1 MSDTPASNLR
11 RPPAPAVSG
20 DPCAQSGEASFP
32 LSPLAPR
39 VFLLDEEMDFG
50 HLSYHQRDWAGK
62 LVSPSLQHQDDPSPP
77 KQPTQT
83 ASIQEKKSK
92 PQPKKLRFITS
103 QGAPQAKRRRVSTA
117 CLLCRKR
124 KVACSGERPHC
135 NTCTNNRLECT
146 GYADENAPGTGNED
160 ESETP
165 RPAPPTLVRAGTSE
179 SMKAPPPR
187 KSKTTMP
194 KPRNENPGLP
204 TKAPTPAEPRH
215 VPPKPVRIESDQ
227 SYFPRPMPS
236 LFFGA
241 RNRMPYFRWLGP
253 TAIMP
258 GFKQMVVKVN
268 RSSSATDGVTSPSA
282 GAQPGASAMSN
293 HSASYDPDARTPQT
307 LPFYDNSSMPP
318 SELIT
323 HLCDTFFVHLACN
336 YPFLQRD
343 RFLRDLEEKQVDAIL
358 VDAVCALAA
367 RFSTHHLLVQQTRD
381 GRDANHSEQG
391 SAFAQ
396 RAKLA
401 LIDTYATPSVAAVQ
415 AALLLAYNEFGE
427 SRDSGLWMYLG
438 ISIRMAQDLGLHKL
452 DGLRYEGRDGSSPR
466 YSRQDKH
473 LEKTIGHDD
482 LQHQDEN
489 EAEEQR
495 AAERERVDTFWA
507 VFFLDKVVSSGTG
520 RKSTLQDDD
529 IELSFP
535 PLDLLDPKTGWPS
548 PFPALIRIV
557 CLYGRVADLLNGI
570 KEPSDITDE
579 TPQQLADM
587 EARVTNFYQGL
598 SSKLHFQAMNFH
610 HYVKAGEGTNFVLL
624 HFWFHTL
631 IVLLHQPTLLKTFEG
646 KMLQLFPNSQALSMS
661 SAKTIADILSY
672 SQLIDTKAGLG
683 NPFTTQP
690 IYIAACAFLK
700 ETAEQTATSKEHSR
714 SQSSANSR
722 TGSPVREQPAAVV
735 AEMVNMARPSSVLPN
750 ASRPPM
756 VERALARHTLLATAA
771 NQHYQLCY
779 KALQSLETYWAGTKY
794 ILTVLD
800 QKFKGVGDPLLYT
813 AEEGESAFEQPEP
826 KPAFTQPGWRRKTP
840 ANSWSPS
847 ALMQNSFM
855 QTKSPPAGVN
865 PNQPIGWTLT
875 GTLNSP
881 STNVAWHFS
890 GAPGTHEPVQHS
902 LDSVLDTDNPFTYN
916 MQNTS
921 PFQQHNNHLRT
932 YSGNNLPRPPP
943 LQPRHH
949 RSSLPA
955 SAFATIHPSP
965 TSFPSPLSSHRVQD
979 GGSLLV
985 PSTSFTQPPHSQ
997 NDVDNFGVVVGEEEE
1012 GENGFG
1018 DFLIESRDVDMS
1030 LLELDM
1036 LPWFDAAGG
1045 ALMGEFESEVG
1056 GHGAFHNGRDDVRE

>member
-1 MSDTPASNLR
+1 MT
-11 RPPAPAVSG
+11 
-20 DPCAQSGEASFP
+20 
-32 LSPLAPR
+32 
-39 VFLLDEEMDFG
+39 
-50 HLSYHQRDWAGK
+50 SYHQRDWAGK
-62 LVSPSLQHQDDPSPP
+62 LVSATSPQVHHDTSP
-77 KQPTQT
+77 TAQPAASASTQRN
-83 ASIQEKKSK
+83 KPK

-117 CLLCRKR
+117 CLVCRKR

-135 NTCTNNRLECT
+135 NTCTNNRLECS
-146 GYADENAPGTGNED
+146 GYADENASATGHGQENGT
-160 ESETP
+160 SQ
-165 RPAPPTLVRAGTSE
+165 PAPPNLRRSE
-179 SMKAPPPR
+179 TADSIKAPPAR
-187 KSKTTMP
+187 KPKSTIPHPSKQSSTFDVG
-194 KPRNENPGLP
+194 NA
-204 TKAPTPAEPRH
+204 APA
-215 VPPKPVRIESDQ
+215 VSQPPKNDNDQ
-227 SYFPRPMPS
+227 SYFPKLTPS
-236 LFFGA
+236 WFSGA

-268 RSSSATDGVTSPSA
+268 RSSSTTDGVTSPSA

-293 HSASYDPDARTPQT
+293 HSATYDPDARTPQT

-323 HLCDTFFVHLACN
+323 HLCETFFVHLACN

-343 RFLRDLEEKQVDAIL
+343 RFLKDLEEKQVDAIL

-367 RFSTHHLLVQQTRD
+367 RFSTHHLLVQQSRD
-381 GRDANHSEQG
+381 GNLTNHSEQG

-401 LIDTYATPSVAAVQ
+401 LIDTYATPSIAAVQ

-466 YSRQDKH
+466 YSRNDKH
-473 LEKTIGHDD
+473 VDKMISHANLEDQDHDV
-482 LQHQDEN
+482 
-489 EAEEQR
+489 AEEQR
-495 AAERERVDTFWA
+495 AAERERVDTLWA
-507 VFFLDKVVSSGTG
+507 VFFLDRVVSSGTG
-520 RKSTLQDDD
+520 RRSTLQNDD

-557 CLYGRVADLLNGI
+557 CLYGRVADLLNSI
-570 KEPSDITDE
+570 KEPSDITSE

-672 SQLIDTKAGLG
+672 SQLIDTKASLG
-683 NPFTTQP
+683 NPFTSQP

-714 SQSSANSR
+714 SQSTVNSR
-722 TGSPVREQPAAVV
+722 AGSPIREQPTPGV
-735 AEMVNMARPSSVLPN
+735 ADMANMTRPSSMLP
-750 ASRPPM
+750 SSTRPPM

-813 AEEGESAFEQPEP
+813 VEEGESAFEQPEP

-840 ANSWSPS
+840 SDPWSPS
-847 ALMQNSFM
+847 ALMQSSFM
-855 QTKSPPAGVN
+855 QAKSPPAAGD
-865 PNQPIGWTLT
+865 PNRPIGWTLT

-881 STNVAWHFS
+881 STNVAWHFTGGS
-890 GAPGTHEPVQHS
+890 IAQEPVQPS
-902 LDSVLDTDNPFTYN
+902 LDSLLD
-916 MQNTS
+916 QNTPLDFNIHNHNTPS
-921 PFQQHNNHLRT
+921 FPQQPHNNHIRT
-932 YSGNNLPRPPP
+932 YSGNNLPRASP
-943 LQPRHH
+943 LQQRSH
-949 RSSLPA
+949 RPSLPA
-955 SAFATIHPSP
+955 AAFATIPPSP
-965 TSFPSPLSSHRVQD
+965 TSSPSPVQHRNQHDSLHVPPFDQPNTMQNFD
-979 GGSLLV
+979 GA
-985 PSTSFTQPPHSQ
+985 
-997 NDVDNFGVVVGEEEE
+997 NFNAEESY
-1012 GENGFG
+1012 G
-1018 DFLIESRDVDMS
+1018 DFLIESQDVDMS
-1030 LLELDM
+1030 LLGLDM
-1036 LPWFDAAGG
+1036 LPWFDAIDACI
-1045 ALMGEFESEVG
+1045 
-1056 GHGAFHNGRDDVRE
+1056 

>member
-1 MSDTPASNLR
+1 MTS
-11 RPPAPAVSG
+11 
-20 DPCAQSGEASFP
+20 
-32 LSPLAPR
+32 
-39 VFLLDEEMDFG
+39 
-50 HLSYHQRDWAGK
+50 HHQRDWANK
-62 LVSPSLQHQDDPSPP
+62 PVSTPNDTSSAQSAPSA
-77 KQPTQT
+77 T
-83 ASIQEKKSK
+83 AQGNKSK

-117 CLLCRKR
+117 CLVCRKR

-135 NTCTNNRLECT
+135 NTCTNNKLDCT
-146 GYADENAPGTGNED
+146 GYADENPPGIQNVD
-160 ESETP
+160 ETETP
-165 RPAPPTLVRAGTSE
+165 RAAAPVLRRSETSD
-179 SMKAPPPR
+179 SIKAPPAR
-187 KSKTTMP
+187 KSKSAEFRLQNQSTTTTYTG
-194 KPRNENPGLP
+194 N
-204 TKAPTPAEPRH
+204 PTPNPPEPVQSQPSRNDN
-215 VPPKPVRIESDQ
+215 DQ
-227 SYFPRPMPS
+227 SYFPKPTSS
-236 LFFGA
+236 LFSGA

-268 RSSSATDGVTSPSA
+268 RSSSTTDGVTSPSA
-282 GAQPGASAMSN
+282 GAQPGASGMSN
-293 HSASYDPDARTPQT
+293 HSATYDPDARTPQT

-336 YPFLQRD
+336 FPFLQRD
-343 RFLRDLEEKQVDAIL
+343 RFLKDLEEKQVDAIL

-367 RFSTHHLLVQQTRD
+367 RFSTHHLLVQQSRD
-381 GRDANHSEQG
+381 GQHVNHSEQG

-396 RAKLA
+396 RAKVA

-452 DGLRYEGRDGSSPR
+452 DGLRYEARDGSSPR
-466 YSRQDKH
+466 YSRNDKQVDRM
-473 LEKTIGHDD
+473 LGRAD
-482 LQHQDEN
+482 LQDRDQDT
-489 EAEEQR
+489 AEEHR
-495 AAERERVDTFWA
+495 AAERERVDTLWA
-507 VFFLDKVVSSGTG
+507 VFFLDRVVSSGTG
-520 RKSTLQDDD
+520 RRSTLQDDD

-557 CLYGRVADLLNGI
+557 CLYGRVADLLNSI
-570 KEPSDITDE
+570 KEPSDITSE

-587 EARVTNFYQGL
+587 EARVTNLYQGL
-598 SSKLHFQAMNFH
+598 SPKLHFQAMNFH

-646 KMLQLFPNSQALSMS
+646 RMLQLFPNSQALSMS

-672 SQLIDTKAGLG
+672 SQLIDTKASLG

-714 SQSSANSR
+714 SQSAVNS
-722 TGSPVREQPAAVV
+722 P
-735 AEMVNMARPSSVLPN
+735 NMIRPSSMLSN
-750 ASRPPM
+750 STRPPM

-813 AEEGESAFEQPEP
+813 VEEGESAFEQPEP

-840 ANSWSPS
+840 SNPWSPS
-847 ALMQNSFM
+847 ALMQSSFL
-855 QTKSPPAGVN
+855 QTKTPPAVGD

-890 GAPGTHEPVQHS
+890 GIPGAHDAAPQS
-902 LDSVLDTDNPFTYN
+902 LDSFIDHNTPFDFNN
-916 MQNTS
+916 MQNNNAS
-921 PFQQHNNHLRT
+921 FQQPDSSHTRT
-932 YSGNNLPRPPP
+932 YSGNNLPRPSPN
-943 LQPRHH
+943 QQRHH

-955 SAFATIHPSP
+955 SAFATIPPSP
-965 TSFPSPLSSHRVQD
+965 TTFTSPVQQQQPHQENTN
-979 GGSLLV
+979 SLHV
-985 PSTSFTQPPHSQ
+985 PSLNPSHNLQTFENANAGT
-997 NDVDNFGVVVGEEEE
+997 EES
-1012 GENGFG
+1012 FG
-1018 DFLIESRDVDMS
+1018 DFLIESQDVDMS
-1030 LLELDM
+1030 LLGLDM
-1036 LPWFDAAGG
+1036 LPWFDAPSGDLMPVFDEALNIGDMNANLDAEFTGHGQDKDGG
-1045 ALMGEFESEVG
+1045 AGTS
-1056 GHGAFHNGRDDVRE
+1056 

>member
-1 MSDTPASNLR
+1 MTSHQQRDSFSTPNHPSSSAQ
-11 RPPAPAVSG
+11 PAPSAT
-20 DPCAQSGEASFP
+20 
-32 LSPLAPR
+32 
-39 VFLLDEEMDFG
+39 
-50 HLSYHQRDWAGK
+50 
-62 LVSPSLQHQDDPSPP
+62 
-77 KQPTQT
+77 TQGN
-83 ASIQEKKSK
+83 KSK
-92 PQPKKLRFITS
+92 SQPKKLRFITS

-117 CLLCRKR
+117 CLVCRKR

-146 GYADENAPGTGNED
+146 GYADENSSGTANVDETDTPRAAPPILRR
-160 ESETP
+160 SET
-165 RPAPPTLVRAGTSE
+165 ADSI
-179 SMKAPPPR
+179 KAPPAR
-187 KSKTTMP
+187 KFKSAESQSQSKTTTSA
-194 KPRNENPGLP
+194 RNS
-204 TKAPTPAEPRH
+204 TPNASEPAHWQPSRNDN
-215 VPPKPVRIESDQ
+215 DQ
-227 SYFPRPMPS
+227 SYLSKPTPS
-236 LFFGA
+236 LFSGA

-268 RSSSATDGVTSPSA
+268 RSSSTADGVTSPSA

-293 HSASYDPDARTPQT
+293 HSATYDPDARTPQI

-336 YPFLQRD
+336 FPFLQRD
-343 RFLRDLEEKQVDAIL
+343 RFLKDLEEKQVDAIL

-367 RFSTHHLLVQQTRD
+367 RFSTHHLLVQQSRD
-381 GRDANHSEQG
+381 GQHVNHSEQG

-466 YSRQDKH
+466 FSRNEKQVDKMFGRTDI
-473 LEKTIGHDD
+473 LGQNHDT
-482 LQHQDEN
+482 
-489 EAEEQR
+489 AEEQR
-495 AAERERVDTFWA
+495 AAERERVDTLWA
-507 VFFLDKVVSSGTG
+507 VFFLDRVVSSGTG
-520 RKSTLQDDD
+520 RRSTLQDDD

-557 CLYGRVADLLNGI
+557 CLYGRVADLLNSI
-570 KEPSDITDE
+570 KEPSDITSE

-587 EARVTNFYQGL
+587 EARVTNLYQGL
-598 SSKLHFQAMNFH
+598 SPKLHFQAMNFH

-646 KMLQLFPNSQALSMS
+646 RMLQLFPNSQALSMS

-672 SQLIDTKAGLG
+672 SQLIDTKASLG

-714 SQSSANSR
+714 SQSAANSR
-722 TGSPVREQPAAVV
+722 AGSPAREQAAAGV
-735 AEMVNMARPSSVLPN
+735 AETANMIRPSSMLSN
-750 ASRPPM
+750 STRPPM

-813 AEEGESAFEQPEP
+813 VEEGESAFEQPEP

-840 ANSWSPS
+840 SNPWSPS
-847 ALMQNSFM
+847 ALMQSSFM
-855 QTKSPPAGVN
+855 QSKTPPAVGD

-890 GAPGTHEPVQHS
+890 GGPGTTEPVSQS
-902 LDSVLDTDNPFTYN
+902 LDSLIDHNTPFDFN
-916 MQNTS
+916 SMQSNGAS
-921 PFQQHNNHLRT
+921 FQQPQNSHTRT
-932 YSGNNLPRPPP
+932 YSGNNLPHPSPH
-943 LQPRHH
+943 QHRHH

-955 SAFATIHPSP
+955 SAFATIAPSP
-965 TSFPSPLSSHRVQD
+965 TTFPSPVQHRHNHQD
-979 GGSLLV
+979 DSNSLHV
-985 PSTSFTQPPHSQ
+985 PTFSQ
-997 NDVDNFGVVVGEEEE
+997 SNNLQIFDGAHAEES
-1012 GENGFG
+1012 FG
-1018 DFLIESRDVDMS
+1018 DFLIESQDVDMS
-1030 LLELDM
+1030 LLGLDM
-1036 LPWFDAAGG
+1036 LPWFDAPSGDLMPVFDEALNVGHVNTNMDAEFQGQDKDGAGT
-1045 ALMGEFESEVG
+1045 
-1056 GHGAFHNGRDDVRE
+1056 